1 MEIIN
6 KLLDK
11 YFAGTSTLEEE
22 KLLKAYFSSDDV
34 ASEHL
39 MYQPLFT
46 AFARDAEIKHP
57 EKPANLQFR
66 LTIRKMIYAGS
77 SVAATVLIAF
87 WLTGSPFMKND
98 YAIINGNKIND
109 SELAQEMAM
118 NKLNRI
124 NNILDNS
131 LQPLESITG
140 FKDKLEPLEKI
151 SVVEKELESIRL
163 LLNSNE

>member
-118 NKLNRI
+118 KAPVKMLLPLVLFI
-124 NNILDNS
+124 FPTIFVILLGPALIQMVSS
-131 LQPLESITG
+131 LGS
-140 FKDKLEPLEKI
+140 K
-151 SVVEKELESIRL
+151 
-163 LLNSNE
+163 